1 MGGKS
6 NTGKRQ
12 EEIIW
17 ALYECLAESGHEK
30 VTVKVIARKAN
41 LAPGVIHYYF
51 RSKDEIV
58 ARLANAIVDKFGSML
73 VEKIE
78 AASSVEEKISFAI
91 DYIVE
96 TLIFN
101 STLNRVFYNLLQMAY
116 EREELS
122 DVVSEMFRNY
132 RMILEKI
139 FEEANAGRESKLLSG
154 ALVAITEGFS
164 VQLMVDPEAFKPEQ
178 VRLLITHAI
187 KDRLADS
194 EL

>member
-1 MGGKS
+1 
-6 NTGKRQ
+6 
-12 EEIIW
+12 
-17 ALYECLAESGHEK
+17 LYECLAERGYEK
-30 VTVKVIARKAN
+30 VTVKEIARKAN

-58 ARLANAIVDKFGSML
+58 ASLANALVNKLGGML

-78 AASSVEEKISFAI
+78 AASSVEEKITFAI

-101 STLNRVFYNLLQMAY
+101 PPLNRVFYNLLQMAY

-122 DVVSEMFRNY
+122 TVVREMFSNY
-132 RMILEKI
+132 RTILVKI
-139 FEEANAGRESKLLSG
+139 FKEANAGRESKMLGG

-187 KDRLADS
+187 KDRLADND
-194 EL
+194 L

>member
-1 MGGKS
+1 MGRKS
-6 NTGKRQ
+6 NASKKQ

-17 ALYECLAESGHEK
+17 ALYDCLAESGHEK
-30 VTVKVIARKAN
+30 VTVKEIARKAN

-58 ARLANAIVDKFGSML
+58 ASLANAIVDKYSGML

-78 AASSVEEKISFAI
+78 AASSVEEKIAFAI

-96 TLIFN
+96 TLVFN
-101 STLNRVFYNLLQMAY
+101 PPLNRVFYNLLQMAY

-122 DVVSEMFRNY
+122 DVVREMFRNY
-132 RMILEKI
+132 RMFLVKI
-139 FEEANAGRESKLLSG
+139 FEEANAGRESKLLGG

-164 VQLMVDPEAFKPEQ
+164 VQLMVDPEAFKPDQ
-178 VRLLITHAI
+178 IRLLITHAV

-194 EL
+194 EV

>member
-1 MGGKS
+1 MYKK
-6 NTGKRQ
+6 NNAEKRR

-17 ALYECLAESGHEK
+17 ALYDCLSENGHEK
-30 VTVKVIARKAN
+30 VTIKEIARKAD
-41 LAPGVIHYYF
+41 LGPGIIHYYF

-58 ARLANAIVDKFGSML
+58 ANLANAIVNKYSAML

-78 AASSVEEKISFAI
+78 AAASVEEKIAAAI
-91 DYIVE
+91 DYIVDV
-96 TLIFN
+96 LVFN
-101 STLNRVFYNLLQMAY
+101 PPLNRVFYNLLQMAY
-116 EREELS
+116 EREELT
-122 DVVSEMFRNY
+122 VVVRDMFRNY
-132 RMILEKI
+132 RLLLENI
-139 FEEANAGRESKLLSG
+139 FEEAKAGRESKLLGG

-164 VQLMVDPEAFKPEQ
+164 VQLMVDPEAFNPEE